1 MRDSSAATIVN
12 RWVAESVKAA
22 VKPFIV
28 QEIVVRSTDVD
39 RTLMSAMSN
48 LAGLYPPAGY
58 WKWNANLAWQPIP
71 VHTVPQ
77 VEDMLLSSHATCP
90 RYNTHWSETGR
101 M

>member
-12 RWVAESVKAA
+12 RWVAGGETGSVLF
-22 VKPFIV
+22 VIV

-58 WKWNANLAWQPIP
+58 WKWNADLAWQPIP

-90 RYNTHWSETGR
+90 RYNTD
-101 M
+101 